1 MFSEDDLGIRHSEL
15 VDWYLKEMESEIET
29 EAELIDKKTVCEKVI
44 YRLIHHVRR
53 MVLLLYLVNIKTTRK
68 RKRKK
73 RFYKI

>member
-53 MVLLLYLVNIKTTRK
+53 MVLLSYLVI
-68 RKRKK
+68 
-73 RFYKI
+73 